1 MKLEELF
8 ANGDVFLGK
17 KGSKNLCNSHIRNYL
32 TMKGIPMWKVAE
44 VIGISE
50 STMTRWMRTPL
61 SAEHH
66 KKIMDAV
73 SKIEGGE
80 DHDEDN

>member
-32 TMKGIPMWKVAE
+32 TMKGIPMRKVAE

-66 KKIMDAV
+66 KKISDAI
-73 SKIEGGE
+73 KRIEGGDQNE
-80 DHDEDN
+80 EC